1 VSAEMNS
8 KSTSV
13 ILKQEG
19 FKDLVD
25 VLQMQAYSDSQ
36 RWFPNAPTQDLVY
49 HALGITDELGEMVG
63 IIKKIHR
70 GDYTLEQAMDPEFMK
85 TKGKEPLDVEV
96 VDAFFYILN
105 ILELLGKNLYEVY
118 EAKRQVNNKR
128 WNDVE
133 A

>member
-1 VSAEMNS
+1 
-8 KSTSV
+8 
-13 ILKQEG
+13 
-19 FKDLVD
+19 
-25 VLQMQAYSDSQ
+25 
-36 RWFPNAPTQDLVY
+36 
-49 HALGITDELGEMVG
+49 
-63 IIKKIHR
+63 
-70 GDYTLEQAMDPEFMK
+70 MDPEFMK